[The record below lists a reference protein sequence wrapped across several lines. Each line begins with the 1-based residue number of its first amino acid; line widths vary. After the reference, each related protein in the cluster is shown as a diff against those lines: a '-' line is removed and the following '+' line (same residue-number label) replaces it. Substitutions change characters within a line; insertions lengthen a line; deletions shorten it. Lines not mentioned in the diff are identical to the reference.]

1 MEEYGYV
8 ITVLRQSMDR
18 EELAERIAF
27 WGGSVEMAELELE
40 GER

>member
-1 MEEYGYV
+1 LMN
-8 ITVLRQSMDR
+8 TMDR
-18 EELAERIAF
+18 EELIVPSAERIAF

>member
-1 MEEYGYV
+1 
-8 ITVLRQSMDR
+8 MDR
-18 EELAERIAF
+18 EELQPTAERIAF